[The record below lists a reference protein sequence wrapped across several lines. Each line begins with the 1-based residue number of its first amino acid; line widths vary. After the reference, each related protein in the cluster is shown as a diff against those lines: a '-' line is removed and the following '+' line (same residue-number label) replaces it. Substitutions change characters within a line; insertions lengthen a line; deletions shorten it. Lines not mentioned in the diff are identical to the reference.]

1 MPPRLFGEVRILL
14 FRLPRTALSKE
25 ALFLSLPVA
34 ELVGPRPRAIAGCR
48 GGVEERGEV
57 EGIEVVWGRE

>member
-25 ALFLSLPVA
+25 ALFLCLPVA
-34 ELVGPRPRAIAGCR
+34 GLVGPRPRDIAGRR
-48 GGVEERGEV
+48 GGTGEREAGQK
-57 EGIEVVWGRE
+57 G